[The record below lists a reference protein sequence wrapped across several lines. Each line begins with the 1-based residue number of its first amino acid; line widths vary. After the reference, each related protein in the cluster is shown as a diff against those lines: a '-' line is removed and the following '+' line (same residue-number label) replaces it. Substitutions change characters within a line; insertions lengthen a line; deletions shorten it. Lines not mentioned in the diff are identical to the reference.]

1 MHEFSA
7 YYKDH
12 KDRVSASSTSGNQNA
27 TDQQEKKDPFLRSNK
42 ANRNHFRKM
51 EKKNNLTFTDFL
63 ISLLLSRK
71 RQANKLVTNL
81 LVS

>member
-1 MHEFSA
+1 MTRTLRPSTGSNSRTNGFMHEFSA

-42 ANRNHFRKM
+42 ANRLF
-51 EKKNNLTFTDFL
+51 
-63 ISLLLSRK
+63 
-71 RQANKLVTNL
+71 
-81 LVS
+81 